1 MNKTTRL
8 FGRVVMLAVAAGCLL
23 FSSCV
28 YEVPITAQPTRKI
41 DRRLLGN
48 WTARDAKNG
57 ETVKMKVVKL
67 DDYNYIVFFDNKDLY
82 RVFHSDVA
90 RTPFVSVQIL
100 DSDKPKYAYSAW
112 TLNEDGTLVG
122 HAVNDKVVP
131 DETKTSSAVQKL
143 LEQNLK
149 NPSLFEEPMKFT
161 KDK

>member
-1 MNKTTRL
+1 MNKTRL
-8 FGRVVMLAVAAGCLL
+8 FGRMGMLTFAAYCLL
-23 FSSCV
+23 FGSCQ
-28 YEVPITAQPTRKI
+28 YDVPITAEPTRKI
-41 DRRLLGN
+41 DQRLLGN
-48 WTARDAKNG
+48 WTARDEKNG

-90 RTPFVSVQIL
+90 KTPFVSVQIL
-100 DSDKPKYAYSAW
+100 DSEKPRYAYSAW

-122 HAVNDKVVP
+122 RAVNDKVVP

-149 NPSLFEEPMKFT
+149 NPGLFEEPMKFT

>member
-1 MNKTTRL
+1 MNKTKLLGRIGLLAVSACCVL
-8 FGRVVMLAVAAGCLL
+8 FG
-23 FSSCV
+23 SCV
-28 YEVPITAQPTRKI
+28 YEAPITAEPTRKI
-41 DRRLLGN
+41 DQRLLGN
-48 WTARDAKNG
+48 WTARDEKNG

-90 RTPFVSVQIL
+90 KTPFVSVQIL
-100 DSDKPKYAYSAW
+100 DSEKPQYAYSSW

-122 HAVNDKVVP
+122 RAVNDKVVP

-149 NPSLFEEPMKFT
+149 NPDLFEEPMKFT

>member
-1 MNKTTRL
+1 MNRTSL
-8 FGRVVMLAVAAGCLL
+8 FGRIGMLAVAVCCLL
-23 FSSCV
+23 FPSCV
-28 YEVPITAQPTRKI
+28 YEVPITAQPTHKI
-41 DRRLLGN
+41 DGRLLGN
-48 WTARDAKNG
+48 WTAKDDKNG

-67 DDYNYIVFFDNKDLY
+67 DDYNYIVYFDNKDLY

-90 RTPFVSVQIL
+90 KTPLVSVQIL
-100 DSDKPKYAYSAW
+100 DSEKPKYAYSAW

-122 HAVNDKVVP
+122 RAVNDKVVP

-149 NPSLFEEPMKFT
+149 NPDLFEEPMKFT

>member
-1 MNKTTRL
+1 MNKTRL
-8 FGRVVMLAVAAGCLL
+8 FSRVGMLAAAVCCLL

-41 DRRLLGN
+41 DQRLLGN
-48 WTARDAKNG
+48 WTAKDEKNG
-57 ETVKMKVVKL
+57 ETVKMKIVKL

-90 RTPFVSVQIL
+90 KTPFVSVQIL
-100 DSDKPKYAYSAW
+100 DSEKPKYAYSAW

-122 HAVNDKVVP
+122 RAVNDKVVP
-131 DETKTSSAVQKL
+131 DETKTSNAAQKL

-149 NPSLFEEPMKFT
+149 NPDLFEEPMKFT
-161 KDK
+161 KDR